1 MATTEYVI
9 DEIARHLGR
18 DPLEI
23 RLANL
28 YGRTER
34 NVTPY
39 FQTVTDNI
47 LPELL
52 DDLLASSDYQRR
64 RQEIDAFNATS
75 PHLKKGLALTP
86 VKFGISF
93 TTSFLNQAGALV
105 LVYEDGTV
113 QHNHGGTEMGQG
125 LHVKEIGRHHSE
137 LQKPMPNPY

>member
-86 VKFGISF
+86 VKFGIRSEEH
-93 TTSFLNQAGALV
+93 T
-105 LVYEDGTV
+105 
-113 QHNHGGTEMGQG
+113 
-125 LHVKEIGRHHSE
+125 SE
-137 LQKPMPNPY
+137 LQSLMSISYA